1 MFWKTSFFTP
11 FFNLLIP
18 FVFFP
23 LHVLSFISTSAVQ
36 PFKLTQSKFLLTF
49 CSKWLHWKG
58 RSALICVA
66 LAEAAVRDVK
76 KGILKNFAKF
86 TEKALFQSLFFNK
99 VASYK

>member
-1 MFWKTSFFTP
+1 M
-11 FFNLLIP
+11 
-18 FVFFP
+18 
-23 LHVLSFISTSAVQ
+23 Q

-49 CSKWLHWKG
+49 CSKWLYWKG

-76 KGILKNFAKF
+76 KGVLKNFAKF
-86 TEKALFQSLFFNK
+86 REKALFQSLFFNK